1 MLVEPIVFRKKFMKI
16 HIDPRIE
23 HVSDDLYL
31 IDRNAITFAD
41 NGFDLNSN
49 QLKFGNPRYFFQDGK
64 MAARGLL
71 NDSEMNLLR
80 ETIRTQGL
88 KNPPQLRIINKNNQ
102 TFFEIVDG
110 ERRIRSVL
118 KLINEKAEVYDPVN
132 QKYVPAIEKYS
143 KIIVRIEEMDEKTAI
158 SRAFCSND
166 RSVAIGEAA
175 TVMMVKKLRICNV
188 SDEEICKITGL
199 SMSWL
204 RETEK
209 LISLDDVTFMAL
221 SSEKINRTLALKLS
235 DLHGED
241 RLEKLSGL
249 LDAAQLRLEK
259 IQQALQV
266 QKEHVENRIE
276 MAEAEIVE
284 AEHRG
289 GDVEKP
295 KNKKAKAE
303 KRLDEIKDEV
313 EKLGQDGPKANIKD
327 WEGVKPLTSVKIKK
341 YWVSKLE
348 ILMEG
353 VDNEIDMDDVVLAK
367 ALCEGIETG
376 EQDIVNILKNHK
388 ASKQEA

>member
-1 MLVEPIVFRKKFMKI
+1 M
-16 HIDPRIE
+16 
-23 HVSDDLYL
+23 
-31 IDRNAITFAD
+31 
-41 NGFDLNSN
+41 
-49 QLKFGNPRYFFQDGK
+49 
-64 MAARGLL
+64 
-71 NDSEMNLLR
+71 
-80 ETIRTQGL
+80 
-88 KNPPQLRIINKNNQ
+88 
-102 TFFEIVDG
+102 DG

-259 IQQALQV
+259 IQQEIGRA
-266 QKEHVENRIE
+266 HV
-276 MAEAEIVE
+276 
-284 AEHRG
+284 
-289 GDVEKP
+289 
-295 KNKKAKAE
+295 
-303 KRLDEIKDEV
+303 
-313 EKLGQDGPKANIKD
+313 
-327 WEGVKPLTSVKIKK
+327 
-341 YWVSKLE
+341 
-348 ILMEG
+348 
-353 VDNEIDMDDVVLAK
+353 
-367 ALCEGIETG
+367 
-376 EQDIVNILKNHK
+376 
-388 ASKQEA
+388 